1 MSKSHL
7 IIHTL
12 VLVPIFAG
20 CQPGEQVTVS
30 GAVAKPGT
38 YVYQPDRS
46 ANSYLK
52 GAGGLTEEALLD
64 SAYLVRGL
72 VDSSG
77 KEIIKSVTIP
87 LSKHPKVLPD
97 DEIKVPVRVY
107 DVRLDTV
114 RVLRNV
120 RLVHESRIFKIST
133 GALVSGWTERGV
145 LVALL
150 LGRGKVYEIADTSKA
165 VWAFHYL
172 YVHLHPDEYGRLTGF
187 TGDVIDSL
195 EALEDAHAIH
205 TRTRTQL
212 DYVRPGGLQLPD
224 TGYWRVL
231 LGILLTPRS
240 ASFPGSGLRRRR
252 FEDGRVWTTFPNGR
266 QRWQHPDGRV
276 EVTFP
281 GGAKE
286 TRFPDGRVVSA
297 YEQLV
302 SRLKDE
308 SAVRNG
314 VAGGAMEERAS
325 ERATEISAGVI
336 PDGTIVTRQK
346 GGNEPAIQPDGYM
359 IVKGVDGS
367 IRETFPDGR
376 ILHRSGTGY
385 QVEIF
390 PDGREIESN
399 RFGQKITSWPDGR
412 KEVRMPAAYS
422 YPGPL
427 RTDLAVVNPLP
438 DSVAVGEELT
448 VTGQLHSEVE
458 DISISTFLAPDGNV
472 IKGNVRRRGRRFQ
485 ARFRFGEVGH
495 CRVQVQVVLPKA
507 RTFTVSHQAVVV
519 GNPEKLE
526 DEVLT
531 IAPYL
536 GDEAAEQFLIDEI
549 NAARRRIGRQAVLP
563 HPNLMHV
570 ARIRLEEM
578 LALGEVSHFSFG
590 GLDVMWHVTT
600 RRLPFFQVSENVAN
614 GHFVETMQAGWM
626 LSAGHR
632 SNILARH
639 WTHVGVAVAKDRD
652 LVWGVQVFARQ

>member
-12 VLVPIFAG
+12 ILVPIFAG

-46 ANSYLK
+46 ANSYLE
-52 GAGGLTEEALLD
+52 GAGGLTEEALSD

-77 KEIIKSVTIP
+77 KEIIKSVTIS
-87 LSKHPKVLPD
+87 LLEHPEVLPD
-97 DEIKVPVRVY
+97 DVIKVPVRVY

-114 RVLRNV
+114 R
-120 RLVHESRIFKIST
+120 
-133 GALVSGWTERGV
+133 
-145 LVALL
+145 
-150 LGRGKVYEIADTSKA
+150 
-165 VWAFHYL
+165 
-172 YVHLHPDEYGRLTGF
+172 
-187 TGDVIDSL
+187 
-195 EALEDAHAIH
+195 
-205 TRTRTQL
+205 
-212 DYVRPGGLQLPD
+212 
-224 TGYWRVL
+224 
-231 LGILLTPRS
+231 
-240 ASFPGSGLRRRR
+240 
-252 FEDGRVWTTFPNGR
+252 
-266 QRWQHPDGRV
+266 
-276 EVTFP
+276 
-281 GGAKE
+281 
-286 TRFPDGRVVSA
+286 
-297 YEQLV
+297 
-302 SRLKDE
+302 
-308 SAVRNG
+308 NG
-314 VAGGAMEERAS
+314 VAGGAMEERTS
-325 ERATEISAGVI
+325 ERVTEISAEVI
-336 PDGTIVTRQK
+336 PDGTIVTREK
-346 GGNEPAIQPDGYM
+346 GGNESSNQPDGYR

-367 IRETFPDGR
+367 TREIFSDGR

-399 RFGQKITSWPDGR
+399 RFGQKITSWPDGE
-412 KEVRMPAAYS
+412 KEVRMPVAYS

-458 DISISTFLAPDGNV
+458 DISVAAFLAPDGNV
-472 IKGNVRRRGRRFQ
+472 TKGNVRRRGRRFQ

-536 GDEAAEQFLIDEI
+536 GDEGAERFLIDEI
-549 NAARRRIGRQAVLP
+549 NAARRRIGCQAVLP

-614 GHFVETMQAGWM
+614 GYFVETMQARWM

-639 WTHVGVAVAKDRD
+639 WTHVGVAVAKDRGM
-652 LVWGVQVFARQ
+652 VWGVQVFARQ

>member
-12 VLVPIFAG
+12 ILVPIFAG

-30 GAVAKPGT
+30 GAVAKPGA
-38 YVYQPDRS
+38 YVYQPDKS
-46 ANSYLK
+46 ANSYLE

-77 KEIIKSVTIP
+77 KKIIKSVTIP
-87 LSKHPKVLPD
+87 LSEYPEVLPD
-97 DEIKVPVRVY
+97 DEIKVPARVY

-114 RVLRNV
+114 RVLRDV
-120 RLVHESRIFKIST
+120 RLVQENRILKIPA

-150 LGRGKVYEIADTSKA
+150 LGRGKIYEMADTAKA

-172 YVHLHPDEYGRLTGF
+172 YVHLHPDEYDRLRGF
-187 TGDVIDSL
+187 AGDVIDSL
-195 EALEDAHAIH
+195 EALEDAYAIH

-212 DYVRPGGLQLPD
+212 DYVRPEGLQLPD

-266 QRWQHPDGRV
+266 QRWQYPDGRV
-276 EVTFP
+276 EVIFP
-281 GGAKE
+281 GGVKKE
-286 TRFPDGRVVSA
+286 IRFPDGRVVSA
-297 YEQLV
+297 AELQV

-314 VAGGAMEERAS
+314 VAGGAMEERTS
-325 ERATEISAGVI
+325 EKVTEISAGVI
-336 PDGTIVTRQK
+336 PDGTTVTRK
-346 GGNEPAIQPDGYM
+346 KEGNEPAIQPDGYI

-367 IRETFPDGR
+367 TRET
-376 ILHRSGTGY
+376 
-385 QVEIF
+385 F

-412 KEVRMPAAYS
+412 KEVRMPVAYS

-438 DSVAVGEELT
+438 DSVAAGEELT
-448 VTGQLHSEVE
+448 VTGQLHREVE
-458 DISISTFLAPDGNV
+458 DISISAFLAPDGNV
-472 IKGNVRRRGRRFQ
+472 IKGAVRRRGRRFQ

-531 IAPYL
+531 IAPYP
-536 GDEAAEQFLIDEI
+536 GDEGAERFLIDQI

-614 GHFVETMQAGWM
+614 GYFVETMQASWM
-626 LSAGHR
+626 LSASHR

-639 WTHVGVAVAKDRD
+639 WTHVGVAVTKDRGM
-652 LVWGVQVFARQ
+652 VWGVQVFARQ

>member
-7 IIHTL
+7 IIRTL
-12 VLVPIFAG
+12 ILVPIFAG

-38 YVYQPDRS
+38 YVYQPDKS
-46 ANSYLK
+46 ANSYLED
-52 GAGGLTEEALLD
+52 AGGMTEEALLD

-77 KEIIKSVTIP
+77 KKIIKSVTIP
-87 LSKHPKVLPD
+87 LSEYPEVLPD
-97 DEIKVPVRVY
+97 DVIKVPARVY

-114 RVLRNV
+114 RVLRDV
-120 RLVHESRIFKIST
+120 RLVHENRILKIPA

-145 LVALL
+145 QVALL
-150 LGRGKVYEIADTSKA
+150 LGRGKVYEMADTAKA

-172 YVHLHPDEYGRLTGF
+172 YVHLHPDEYSRLKGF
-187 TGDVIDSL
+187 AGDVIDSL

-205 TRTRTQL
+205 TRTITQL

-266 QRWQHPDGRV
+266 QRWQYPDGRV
-276 EVTFP
+276 EVIFP
-281 GGAKE
+281 GGVKKE
-286 TRFPDGRVVSA
+286 IRFPDGRVVSA
-297 YEQLV
+297 AELQV
-302 SRLKDE
+302 SLLKDE
-308 SAVRNG
+308 SEVRNG
-314 VAGGAMEERAS
+314 VAGGAMEERTS
-325 ERATEISAGVI
+325 EKVTEISAGVI
-336 PDGTIVTRQK
+336 PDGTTVTRK
-346 GGNEPAIQPDGYM
+346 KEGNEPAIQPDGYM

-367 IRETFPDGR
+367 TRET
-376 ILHRSGTGY
+376 
-385 QVEIF
+385 F

-412 KEVRMPAAYS
+412 KEVRMPVAYS

-427 RTDLAVVNPLP
+427 RTDLAVVNSLP

-448 VTGQLHSEVE
+448 VSGQLYREVE
-458 DISISTFLAPDGNV
+458 DISISAFLAPDGNV
-472 IKGNVRRRGRRFQ
+472 IKGAVRRRGRRFQ

-495 CRVQVQVVLPKA
+495 CRVQVQVVLPKV

-531 IAPYL
+531 IAPYP
-536 GDEAAEQFLIDEI
+536 GDEGAEQFLIDEI

-614 GHFVETMQAGWM
+614 GYFVETMQASWM
-626 LSAGHR
+626 LSASHR

-639 WTHVGVAVAKDRD
+639 WTHVGVAVAKDRGM
-652 LVWGVQVFARQ
+652 VWGVQVFARQ

>member
-12 VLVPIFAG
+12 ILVPIFAG
-20 CQPGEQVTVS
+20 CQQSEQVTVS

-38 YVYQPDRS
+38 YVYQPDKA
-46 ANSYLK
+46 ANSYLEE
-52 GAGGLTEEALLD
+52 AGGMTEEALLD

-77 KEIIKSVTIP
+77 KAIIKSVTIP
-87 LSKHPKVLPD
+87 LSEYPEILPD
-97 DEIKVPVRVY
+97 DVIKVPARVY

-114 RVLRNV
+114 RVLRDV
-120 RLVHESRIFKIST
+120 RLVQENRILKIPA

-150 LGRGKVYEIADTSKA
+150 LGRGKIYEMADTAKA

-172 YVHLHPDEYGRLTGF
+172 YVHLHPDEYGRLRGF
-187 TGDVIDSL
+187 AGDVIDSL

-205 TRTRTQL
+205 TRTITQL

-240 ASFPGSGLRRRR
+240 ASFPGKGLRRRR
-252 FEDGRVWTTFPNGR
+252 FEDGRVWTTFPSGR
-266 QRWQHPDGRV
+266 QRWQYPDGRV
-276 EVTFP
+276 EVIFP

-286 TRFPDGRVVSA
+286 IRFPDGRVVSG
-297 YEQLV
+297 YEQQV

-314 VAGGAMEERAS
+314 VAGGAMEDLAS
-325 ERATEISAGVI
+325 ERVTGISAGVI
-336 PDGTIVTRQK
+336 PDGTTVTRKK
-346 GGNEPAIQPDGYM
+346 GGNEPTNQPDGYM

-367 IRETFPDGR
+367 TRET
-376 ILHRSGTGY
+376 
-385 QVEIF
+385 F

-412 KEVRMPAAYS
+412 KEVRMPVAYS
-422 YPGPL
+422 YPGSL

-458 DISISTFLAPDGNV
+458 DISISAFLAPDGNV
-472 IKGNVRRRGRRFQ
+472 IKGAVRRRGQRFQ

-495 CRVQVQVVLPKA
+495 CRVQVQVVLPRA
-507 RTFTVSHQAVVV
+507 RTFAVSHQAVVV

-531 IAPYL
+531 IAPYP
-536 GDEAAEQFLIDEI
+536 GDEAAERFLIDQI
-549 NAARRRIGRQAVLP
+549 NAARRRIGCQAVLP

-578 LALGEVSHFSFG
+578 LALGEVSHFSFS

-614 GHFVETMQAGWM
+614 GYFVETMQASWM
-626 LSAGHR
+626 LSASHR

-639 WTHVGVAVAKDRD
+639 WTHVGVAVTKDRGM
-652 LVWGVQVFARQ
+652 VWGVQVFARQ